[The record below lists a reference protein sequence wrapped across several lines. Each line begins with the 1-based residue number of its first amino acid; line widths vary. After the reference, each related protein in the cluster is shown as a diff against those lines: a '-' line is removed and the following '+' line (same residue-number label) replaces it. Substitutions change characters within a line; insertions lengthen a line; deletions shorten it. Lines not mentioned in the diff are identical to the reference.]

1 MSGEVESP
9 TLPRGLMVGT
19 GEYTTGYVRGGAS
32 GSDKSA
38 GVVALTLFDLRR
50 TGHVGDLLMA
60 GTNGTKFPGIRA
72 HLKTAIAD
80 RYRGLDLSFA
90 SYPADDI
97 DRDPQAFAAA
107 LDVLDPG
114 DFVIIFTP
122 DDTHFPI
129 AAAAVERGMH
139 VLVTKP
145 IVKTLAEHRQLAV
158 AAEQNGVLVA
168 VEVHK
173 RWDPM
178 YADAREQIQ
187 ALGGFSHFSSH
198 MTQPKFQLE
207 TFRAWAGRSS
217 DINYYLNSHHVDFL
231 VWSVQSHSRPLSVT
245 ALAADGVA
253 RASGIETEDTITLAV
268 RWQNGD
274 GSHATSLH
282 SASWIAPKSDVH
294 SQQRFFYMGHQGEI
308 QVDQAHRGFS
318 LATDADGLAS
328 PNPYYMRY
336 TPDAL
341 GNFAGQLGYGYRC
354 IESFVAAVA
363 EIRAGRATPRTFDGT
378 LATVHD
384 TPTVT
389 AVLEAGRR
397 SLDADGATIRIT
409 TDAAGIATGLES

>member
-1 MSGEVESP
+1 VTPVVEHGAP
-9 TLPRGLMVGT
+9 ARGLMVGT
-19 GEYTTGYVRGGAS
+19 GEYTTGYVHDGAS

-38 GVVALTLFDLRR
+38 GMVALTLFDLRR
-50 TGHVGDLLMA
+50 TGRVGELLMA

-72 HLKTAIAD
+72 HLKRAIGD
-80 RYRGLDLSFA
+80 RYRGLDVSFA
-90 SYPADDI
+90 SYPADDVG
-97 DRDPQAFAAA
+97 RDPRAYMAA
-107 LDVLDPG
+107 LAQLDAG

-129 AAAAVERGMH
+129 AMAAIERGMH

-145 IVKTLAEHRQLAV
+145 IVKTLAEHRQLA
-158 AAEQNGVLVA
+158 AAAATQGVLVA

-178 YADAREQIQ
+178 YADARERMQT
-187 ALGGFSHFSSH
+187 LGGFSHFVSH

-231 VWSVQSHSRPLSVT
+231 VWSVQNQSRPVSVT

-253 RASGIETEDTITLAV
+253 RALDIDTEDTITLAV
-268 RWQNGD
+268 QWQNDD
-274 GSHATSLH
+274 GAHATSVH
-282 SASWIAPKSDVH
+282 TASWIAPKSDVH
-294 SQQRFFYMGHQGEI
+294 SQQRFFYMGHAGEI

-318 LATDADGLAS
+318 LASDDAGLAA
-328 PNPYYMRY
+328 PNPYYIRY

-341 GNFAGQLGYGYRC
+341 GRFAGQLGYGYRC
-354 IESFVAAVA
+354 IESFVDAVG
-363 EIRAGRATPRTFDGT
+363 EIRAGRRTPRSFDGT

-389 AVLEAGRR
+389 AILEAGRR
-397 SLDADGATIRIT
+397 SLDAAGAMVRIA
-409 TDAAGIATGLES
+409 TDASGVATALEG